1 MKKYT
6 IINTIVILILSVN
19 YLFAQQGSLTPSQ
32 TLFYPT
38 GTYGP
43 TLIIASSL
51 PDSFA
56 YMHSKTY
63 PFSSS
68 SYRLLVVNS
77 EAQTETFLDAST
89 NYNIYNNNIN
99 STRPKYKYLNVAID
113 AALEA
118 NFRRIIILEGE
129 YQVDNSIVIDGIG
142 TSDQASPYEFTT
154 EAKGKI
160 TIEGEGYATRIVN
173 APTYLTGSIFDIR
186 SSYNTL
192 KNMSIISGGNAKNTC
207 INLYDTATAGVG
219 EVVRE
224 NIFENL
230 YLGHEDFSN
239 TTAPPNANAVSTST
253 AVALDAIDNR
263 IGIKI
268 SSVNNQVGSNKFR
281 NITFKAVDKG
291 IVLEGLN
298 RLHDNIFENLFF
310 ETTIVGI
317 DFGPGVMAFDNVFSN
332 IGIQTQ
338 AYTRN
343 LIRNVSGTNN
353 NFENVFHN
361 DWNTANGNSDDYIKM
376 ISLSGTS
383 SHTTI
388 KDSELDVTSSVFFE
402 DLGSFTQLI
411 NCFNSGGGGV
421 LDYKLGSTQ
430 GTSKINLL
438 GRVIIGN
445 TNDALF
451 TELNTQDPNKN
462 YKLIVNGKVRVRE
475 EVYVKQGGLTWPD
488 YVFAKNYNL
497 MPLPQVEKY
506 IQEKG
511 YLPNM
516 PSAAEVEK
524 EGIAVGD
531 LIKRQQEKI
540 EELTL
545 YLIEMKKEIEA
556 LKQPKK

>member
-1 MKKYT
+1 MKHTKFYF
-6 IINTIVILILSVN
+6 NSNLRFNKFILLICLLQSVFS
-19 YLFAQQGSLTPSQ
+19 FAQLWSAKN
-32 TLFYPT
+32 
-38 GTYGP
+38 GP
-43 TLIIASSL
+43 TLIIASNNTTNLSSS
-51 PDSFA
+51 DYSK
-56 YMHSKTY
+56 YSKTGAFDI
-63 PFSSS
+63 PIQSNGS
-68 SYRLLVVNS
+68 SYTMIKVGYDGDGAPN
-77 EAQTETFLDAST
+77 AAGTQGANQWT
-89 NYNIYNNNIN
+89 
-99 STRPKYKYLNVAID
+99 YLNEAIEQY
-113 AALEA
+113 LKW
-118 NFRRIIILEGE
+118 NYQRIIILEGE
-129 YQVDNSIVIDGIG
+129 YLVNGTINIDRLAP
-142 TSDQASPYEFTT
+142 SHSSST
-154 EAKGKI
+154 EYLGRI
-160 TIEGEGYATRIVN
+160 TIEGEGYGTRISN
-173 APTYLTGSIFDIR
+173 ASSYLTGPIFDIR

-411 NCFNSGGGGV
+411 NCFNSGGGV